1 MNDAILRSV
10 EMLIFVSQPMLGKW
24 LDASSVSYTK
34 RLDHISQS
42 LRVLRAQ
49 AKALDLLMV
58 VPGV

>member
-10 EMLIFVSQPMLGKW
+10 ELLIFTSQPMLGKW
-24 LDASSVSYTK
+24 LDASSISYSK

-49 AKALDLLMV
+49 ARALDLLV
-58 VPGV
+58 AVPGV